1 MKKGISI
8 ILAVILGL
16 SLIMASGMAVAETTE
31 PKTLTVAGGSMDGS
45 MDPAGFAL
53 STWNLFAR
61 MCSLPLLSF
70 NASGEEVMGAA
81 ESYTV
86 SDDQLTWTFTLRADG
101 KWSDGSDVTAA
112 DFVNTIQRA
121 LDPENSE
128 SIYAEMLYG
137 LVGAQE
143 ANKGT
148 GAMDAVGATATD
160 DHTLVFQLTQP
171 CPYFTK
177 LLSLPVF
184 YPSKVGVATNENKTW
199 YKDPAT
205 NLCNG
210 AFMLT
215 EYVQDQYYTVARNP
229 YYFDAA
235 NVKLDTIVNRSIL
248 DTQSTIAAYE
258 SGEVQACSGLPDYVE
273 TQYAGSKELT
283 IWNMLTTTAIL
294 PNVDVEPLNNEK
306 VREAI
311 GLALNRQAICASM
324 GTNYEPSYTWVPKY
338 MLSNVGDKF
347 FSEEE
352 TPFTEDAAKAQTLL
366 AEAGYPGGA
375 NFPVLSYTYP
385 SSDKDAILA
394 QAIQAQLKAVLGI
407 DITLVAQE
415 TEVYN
420 ATKREGTFQLLRYNW
435 TADFND
441 PINYLALYTSDSS
454 LNYVHMKD
462 AAYDEAI
469 AASNAATDPA
479 ERNAY
484 LHTAQKILINDNF
497 YVIPISTMHY
507 IGLCKENVT
516 GITYNDKGELIYTYC
531 DIN

>member
-31 PKTLTVAGGSMDGS
+31 PKTLTIAGGSMDGS

-53 STWNLFAR
+53 STWNFFAR

-86 SDDQLTWTFTLRADG
+86 SDDQLTWTFALRADG

-121 LDPENSE
+121 LDPENSD

-215 EYVQDQYYTVARNP
+215 E
-229 YYFDAA
+229 
-235 NVKLDTIVNRSIL
+235 
-248 DTQSTIAAYE
+248 
-258 SGEVQACSGLPDYVE
+258 
-273 TQYAGSKELT
+273 
-283 IWNMLTTTAIL
+283 
-294 PNVDVEPLNNEK
+294 
-306 VREAI
+306 
-311 GLALNRQAICASM
+311 
-324 GTNYEPSYTWVPKY
+324 
-338 MLSNVGDKF
+338 
-347 FSEEE
+347 
-352 TPFTEDAAKAQTLL
+352 
-366 AEAGYPGGA
+366 
-375 NFPVLSYTYP
+375 
-385 SSDKDAILA
+385 
-394 QAIQAQLKAVLGI
+394 
-407 DITLVAQE
+407 
-415 TEVYN
+415 
-420 ATKREGTFQLLRYNW
+420 
-435 TADFND
+435 
-441 PINYLALYTSDSS
+441 
-454 LNYVHMKD
+454 
-462 AAYDEAI
+462 
-469 AASNAATDPA
+469 
-479 ERNAY
+479 
-484 LHTAQKILINDNF
+484 
-497 YVIPISTMHY
+497 
-507 IGLCKENVT
+507 
-516 GITYNDKGELIYTYC
+516 
-531 DIN
+531 